1 MKEVWK
7 DIPMYAD
14 IYEVSNLGRVR
25 SKVTG
30 TTSKGYPNH
39 KGYLRAYI
47 YLNGMVKKEF
57 VHRLVALAFLPNPN
71 GYPQVNHKDECKTN
85 NCVENLEWCTG
96 EYNRNYGTHKP
107 ICKSVEIDG
116 KYFTSTTE
124 CAKYLKIP
132 SGTLSGYL
140 RGLRTMPE
148 DLRVRNLKY
157 AKNS

>member
-7 DIPMYAD
+7 DIPMYAN

-30 TTSKGYPNH
+30 LITKGYPNH

-57 VHRLVALAFLPNPN
+57 VHRLVAITFLPNPN
-71 GYPQVNHKDECKTN
+71 NYPQVNHIDYDKTN
-85 NCVENLEWCTG
+85 NRLDNLEWCTG
-96 EYNRNYGTHKP
+96 EQNIQHSIEHLNCRAVY
-107 ICKSVEIDG
+107 CDG
-116 KYFTSTTE
+116 KIFRSVNECCRYFKVAETTMRSWLNGQRKMPKFYQD
-124 CAKYLKIP
+124 C
-132 SGTLSGYL
+132 GLS
-140 RGLRTMPE
+140 
-148 DLRVRNLKY
+148 Y

>member
-7 DIPMYAD
+7 DIPMYAG

-30 TTSKGYPNH
+30 LITTGHPNH

-57 VHRLVALAFLPNPN
+57 VHRLVAMAFLPNPN
-71 GYPQVNHKDECKTN
+71 HYPQVNHVDYNRTN
-85 NCVENLEWCTG
+85 NRVDNLEWCTG
-96 EYNRNYGTHKP
+96 EQNVRHSIDHLNGKAVY
-107 ICKSVEIDG
+107 CDG
-116 KYFTSTTE
+116 KIFRSVRECCRQYNVPDTTMRSWLNGQRKMPK
-124 CAKYLKIP
+124 CYQD
-132 SGTLSGYL
+132 
-140 RGLRTMPE
+140 RGLS
-148 DLRVRNLKY
+148 Y